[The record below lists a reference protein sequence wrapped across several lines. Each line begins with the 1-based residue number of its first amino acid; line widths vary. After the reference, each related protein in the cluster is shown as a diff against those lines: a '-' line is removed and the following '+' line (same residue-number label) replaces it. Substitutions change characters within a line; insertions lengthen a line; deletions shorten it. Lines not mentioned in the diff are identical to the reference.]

1 MKGAVRRAESQGAM
15 VGGGRNGRKGG
26 GDECKIEDLKKGEGG
41 KEVERAGL
49 VFMSERWRE
58 SLHDSVLGR

>member
-1 MKGAVRRAESQGAM
+1 M